1 MTHARPFPS
10 DLNGP
15 SQTFARTLNVS
26 ADVHPSDHLFRWQHD
41 DPEWVDKL
49 AVVHGYLTG
58 GAEAAMAL
66 KQLIGQYRPVDVR
79 FTMLEFASGYGR
91 VSRHWRNVL
100 PCADVIAC
108 DVHAEAVDFLRR
120 LGVQAALSS
129 TVPERFRLGR
139 KFDVIFALSFFTHMP
154 RRTWGRWLHALAD
167 HLTPSGLFVFTT
179 HGLSSL
185 KAMGVSAL
193 DPDGFW
199 FTSFSEQKDLDAA
212 DYGATATSLGYA
224 LRQMRASGLDLRY
237 FREAGMGHQ
246 DVYIATPRRNSG
258 EIADAS
264 ALHSAGFSA
273 VPYTPQAR

>member
-1 MTHARPFPS
+1 MTQARPFPAV
-10 DLNGP
+10 
-15 SQTFARTLNVS
+15 ARTLNVP
-26 ADVHPSDHLFRWQHD
+26 ADVHPADHLFWWQHD
-41 DPEWVDKL
+41 DPERVDKL
-49 AVVHGYLTG
+49 AVVRGYLTG

-66 KQLIGQYRPVDVR
+66 KQLIGQYRSVDAR

-108 DVHAEAVDFLRR
+108 DVHAEAVEFLRR
-120 LGVQAALSS
+120 LGVPAALSS
-129 TVPERFRLGR
+129 TVPEHFNLAR

-154 RRTWGRWLHALAD
+154 RRTWGRWLRVLAD
-167 HLTPSGLFVFTT
+167 RLAPSGLLVFTT
-179 HGLSSL
+179 HGLPSL
-185 KAMGVSAL
+185 KEMGVSAL

-199 FTSFSEQKDLDAA
+199 FASVSEQKDLDGA
-212 DYGATATSLGYA
+212 DYGATATSLAYVMRQ
-224 LRQMRASGLDLRY
+224 LRACHLDLRY

-264 ALHSAGFSA
+264 EPFADSSAIPCAPKAG
-273 VPYTPQAR
+273 